1 MPSFFSATDSRLEW
15 SGAAIND
22 PFPLLSCNAQA
33 VAHDHGPRLRPMG
46 SDGRPGS
53 FDGSGLAALE
63 PRGRQSWPW
72 GPRSSG
78 CRRVRA
84 GGASAARKITVEPLR
99 IARLWRACCR
109 SGCDAHRLECDDAT
123 WPVALIRG
131 GACPVFSVAGM
142 DVGLPGPPQREHLKR
157 VMRQSRLQM
166 SFVSLSDRKRRQR
179 SQRNHSGPNTTR
191 SSANE

>member
-63 PRGRQSWPW
+63 PRSRQSWPW

-131 GACPVFSVAGM
+131 GACPCLFCCRDGRRTAGPAKARAFEARHAPVEIA
-142 DVGLPGPPQREHLKR
+142 DVVRQPERPETTAAITAEPQRAE
-157 VMRQSRLQM
+157 
-166 SFVSLSDRKRRQR
+166 
-179 SQRNHSGPNTTR
+179 
-191 SSANE
+191 